1 MDNVVDRFFEVT
13 VSADRLVFA
22 FDWLA
27 VAAKSWIIK
36 SPGYIAVAQ
45 RLIDSQECDLQWPDI
60 LSAIQ
65 ISKSRLE
72 GHFIEVPKARGRTTH
87 HLPKIDDPFFDSA
100 YRECRH
106 IWIFRIVS
114 TLFWAEFLLHAFSH
128 WQNNFAKIFKLNC
141 LSNMYEGWKN
151 RNQRHVLR
159 NGWKERKKEE
169 KNANHW
175 LCEPG
180 LFVVIGAL

>member
-114 TLFWAEFLLHAFSH
+114 TLFWAEFYCMHFRTGKTILPRFSN
-128 WQNNFAKIFKLNC
+128 WIVCQTCTKVERIATKDMFLETVEK
-141 LSNMYEGWKN
+141 
-151 RNQRHVLR
+151 
-159 NGWKERKKEE
+159 KERKK
-169 KNANHW
+169 KRTQI
-175 LCEPG
+175 
-180 LFVVIGAL
+180 IGCVSLVYL

>member
-1 MDNVVDRFFEVT
+1 MDNVVDIFFEVT

-72 GHFIEVPKARGRTTH
+72 GHFIEVPKGGQNDAS
-87 HLPKIDDPFFDSA
+87 SA
-100 YRECRH
+100 KDR
-106 IWIFRIVS
+106 WSIFWFCISRMQTYLNFSDCEHFILSRI
-114 TLFWAEFLLHAFSH
+114 LLHAFSH

-141 LSNMYEGWKN
+141 LSNMYEVERIVTKDMFLET
-151 RNQRHVLR
+151 VEK
-159 NGWKERKKEE
+159 KERKK
-169 KNANHW
+169 KRTQI
-175 LCEPG
+175 
-180 LFVVIGAL
+180 IGCVSLAYL